1 MQSNEQIFRHVSR
14 RIAQIESGHTHVLHH
29 FTPRYKNRTLVV
41 DCWCGVSFASAYI
54 DRHDLED
61 FISWINEHAP
71 CPPKE
76 PKPDTRLRCI
86 ECGSPQVVDGK
97 RCRSCADG
105 L

>member
-1 MQSNEQIFRHVSR
+1 MRSNEQIYRQVTK
-14 RIAQIESGHTHVLHH
+14 RIRQIEEGKVRVLHH
-29 FTPRYKNRTLVV
+29 FTPRYKNRTFIV

-76 PKPDTRLRCI
+76 PEPKLRCI
-86 ECGSPQVVDGK
+86 DCGSRFVVDGK